1 MEGFLYSREGSHCGV
16 QVWEQ
21 DVKFSRLIS
30 SVKSETGTLAKA
42 RPNPDLSRVLLVED
56 EQPIRDIIVPWLF
69 RDGFDCRE
77 AADGRAAI
85 ELLAAGTRINLVLSN
100 LLLPLVDGFTLLLH
114 VKQHYPRI
122 PFAYVTAINDSQVRE
137 EVMRN
142 GADGYLQ
149 KPFTEQEFLALVRRT
164 IGKHPRR

>member
-1 MEGFLYSREGSHCGV
+1 M

-21 DVKFSRLIS
+21 NDKFSRLIS
-30 SVKSETGTLAKA
+30 SVKNETGTLAKA
-42 RPNPDLSRVLLVED
+42 RPNPDLPRVLLVED

-122 PFAYVTAINDSQVRE
+122 PFAFVTAIHDSQVRE
-137 EVMRN
+137 AVMRY

-164 IGKHPRR
+164 IGKPPRR

>member
-1 MEGFLYSREGSHCGV
+1 MTGHFQYFPESLARFI
-16 QVWEQ
+16 WEQ

-30 SVKSETGTLAKA
+30 SVKNETGTLAKA
-42 RPNPDLSRVLLVED
+42 RPNPDLPRVLLVED

-85 ELLAAGTRINLVLSN
+85 KLLAAGTRINLVLSN

-114 VKQHYPRI
+114 VKQQYPRI

-142 GADGYLQ
+142 GADGYLL
-149 KPFTEQEFLALVRRT
+149 KPFTEQEFLTLV
-164 IGKHPRR
+164 

>member
-1 MEGFLYSREGSHCGV
+1 M

-30 SVKSETGTLAKA
+30 SVKNETGTLAKA
-42 RPNPDLSRVLLVED
+42 RPNPDLPRVLLVED
-56 EQPIRDIIVPWLF
+56 EQPIRDIVVPWLF

-100 LLLPLVDGFTLLLH
+100 LLLPLVDGYTLLLH
-114 VKQHYPRI
+114 VK
-122 PFAYVTAINDSQVRE
+122 
-137 EVMRN
+137 
-142 GADGYLQ
+142 
-149 KPFTEQEFLALVRRT
+149 
-164 IGKHPRR
+164 

>member
-1 MEGFLYSREGSHCGV
+1 V

-30 SVKSETGTLAKA
+30 SVKNETGTLAKA
-42 RPNPDLSRVLLVED
+42 QPNPDLPRVLLVED

-85 ELLAAGTRINLVLSN
+85 ELLAAGTRIDLVLSN

-142 GADGYLQ
+142 GADGYLL

-164 IGKHPRR
+164 IGKPPGR

>member
-1 MEGFLYSREGSHCGV
+1 M
-16 QVWEQ
+16 
-21 DVKFSRLIS
+21 LIS
-30 SVKSETGTLAKA
+30 SVKNETGTLAKA
-42 RPNPDLSRVLLVED
+42 RPNPDLPRVLLVED

-69 RDGFDCRE
+69 RAGFDCRE
-77 AADGRAAI
+77 AADGRAAM
-85 ELLAAGTRINLVLSN
+85 ELLAAETRINLVLSN

-122 PFAYVTAINDSQVRE
+122 PFAFVTAINDSQVRE

-142 GADGYLQ
+142 GAVGYLL

-164 IGKHPRR
+164 IGKPPRK

>member
-30 SVKSETGTLAKA
+30 SVKNETGTLAKA
-42 RPNPDLSRVLLVED
+42 RPNPDLPRVLLVED

-85 ELLAAGTRINLVLSN
+85 ALLAAGTR
-100 LLLPLVDGFTLLLH
+100 TL
-114 VKQHYPRI
+114 Y
-122 PFAYVTAINDSQVRE
+122 SQICC
-137 EVMRN
+137 
-142 GADGYLQ
+142 YLW
-149 KPFTEQEFLALVRRT
+149 
-164 IGKHPRR
+164 